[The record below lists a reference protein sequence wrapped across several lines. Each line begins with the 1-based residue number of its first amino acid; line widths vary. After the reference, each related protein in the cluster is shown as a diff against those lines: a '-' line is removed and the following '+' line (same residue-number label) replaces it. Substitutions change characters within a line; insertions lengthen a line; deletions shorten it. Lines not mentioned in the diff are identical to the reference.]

1 MRSPLS
7 SPDSQTSEA
16 PRSNPAPSFLSFPI
30 HFLTLLLVPRF
41 LNASSRT
48 PSRID
53 GSALASTATTVE
65 VLEESFTCLV
75 TDCTRRQSLAPA
87 RPYRPLL
94 NVGAQRLRAL
104 ARKSVPRQMHIWLN
118 DKCHARRISP
128 LQKGDKDLLISP
140 FLDQP
145 NTLNTFG

>member
-30 HFLTLLLVPRF
+30 GFLTLLLVPRF
-41 LNASSRT
+41 LNASSRN
-48 PSRID
+48 D
-53 GSALASTATTVE
+53 GSALASTATTME
-65 VLEESFTCLV
+65 VLEERFTCVV
-75 TDCTRRQSLAPA
+75 TDCTRRQSQTPA

-94 NVGAQRLRAL
+94 DVGAQRLRAL

-118 DKCHARRISP
+118 DKCHARRVSRP
-128 LQKGDKDLLISP
+128 QKGDEYLLISP